1 MLTRD
6 NCQALAPLLFIQQ
19 LDCEGKDIRKA
30 VVIHTRLRGEQV
42 YPVENGRSYVAVFD
56 RDYEILLEDEER
68 NRYAAGRPFVL
79 DRLMYPARCVNALEP
94 LVEKSLGF
102 NLFFCESS
110 KGKIRVTEKNASRF
124 RELAEDSR
132 IIPAFA
138 RAIRIELLRYY
149 YGHEELE
156 ELDLLLEA
164 LKREDLDGSD
174 VYEAI
179 GFLVLR
185 SFYEKAFAWLTGLAP
200 ERADA
205 KILLRLCSR
214 MLETGLGMQEEEMT
228 RLAYS
233 AFCREKYDS
242 RVLQHLV
249 EHYEGSTREL
259 TDIRLAAENFAVDT
273 YVLTERL
280 LCSFSISGTT

>member
-1 MLTRD
+1 M
-6 NCQALAPLLFIQQ
+6 
-19 LDCEGKDIRKA
+19 G
-30 VVIHTRLRGEQV
+30 
-42 YPVENGRSYVAVFD
+42 NGRSYVAFFD

-110 KGKIRVTEKNASRF
+110 KGKIRVTKENASRF

-185 SFYEKAFAWLTGLAP
+185 SFYEKAFTWLAGLAP

-242 RVLQHLV
+242 HVLQHLV

-273 YVLTERL
+273 YVLPERL
-280 LCSFSISGTT
+280 LVQILYLGDNVMG